1 MIYDIIKERFLKGD
15 NSMQILVVEDEK
27 HLNDLLHD
35 YLIDAY
41 PNAKITQIYDG
52 LDALN
57 SIQTQAFDLVL
68 LDVMLPHVGG
78 FEIGKAIR
86 KQSSVPILMLSA
98 LSDEENQL
106 KGYALGIDDYIS
118 KPYSPKIV
126 LKKIEAVL
134 ARYQKETPETLSTY
148 GIIQYNFEQYKIL
161 VDQVPIE
168 LNKKEWELFS
178 LFIQNIGRVYTREDL
193 LNLVWGYD
201 YFGYDRTVD
210 THIKRLRQKL
220 GNAADYIKTVYKSG
234 YKFEK

>member
-1 MIYDIIKERFLKGD
+1 MR
-15 NSMQILVVEDEK
+15 ILIVEDEK

-35 YLIDAY
+35 YILDAY
-41 PNAKITQIYDG
+41 PYADITQIMDG
-52 LDALN
+52 LVALN
-57 SIQTQAFDLVL
+57 TIQKETFDLAL

-78 FEIGKAIR
+78 FEIAKALR
-86 KQSSVPILMLSA
+86 KQSAIPIMMLSA

-106 KGYALGIDDYIS
+106 KGYSLGIDDYIS

-134 ARYQKETPETLSTY
+134 ARYQKETPKALSTY
-148 GIIQYNFEQYKIL
+148 GIIQYNFDKYKIL
-161 VDQVPIE
+161 IDQSPIE
-168 LNKKEWELFS
+168 LNKKEWELFT

-220 GNAADYIKTVYKSG
+220 GKAADYIKTVYKSG